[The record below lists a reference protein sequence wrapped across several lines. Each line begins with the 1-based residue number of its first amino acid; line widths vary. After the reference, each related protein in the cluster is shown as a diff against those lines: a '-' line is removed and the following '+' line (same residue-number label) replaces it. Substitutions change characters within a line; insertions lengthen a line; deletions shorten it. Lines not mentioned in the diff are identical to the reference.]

1 MTAPL
6 SRVRRTVARHP
17 SWSAVVASLVASVAV
32 TLAVLTAQRSAQASP
47 GQAPPDEL
55 VERGRQLF
63 VTGCSSCH
71 GIDGRGLRAP
81 NGAVR
86 GPSLEHS
93 GEAAAYYY
101 LHTGRMPLANS
112 EDLPLRHQPAY
123 GNEDTR
129 ALVAYVGS
137 LGDGPS
143 VPAVSTSKGNL
154 TDGGEI
160 FRGNCA
166 ACHSASGAG
175 GALSYGRAAP
185 ALSQA
190 TPKVVGSAVRVG
202 PGQMP
207 RFGAD
212 TIDDHQLDSVA
223 RYVEYLRHPSDPGGL
238 ALGRIGPIPE
248 GFLIWIFGM
257 GLLLVTV
264 SWIGKR
270 DRPTPAGAMPDGEM
284 SDEKAADRR

>member
-1 MTAPL
+1 MNL
-6 SRVRRTVARHP
+6 LRRTASRHH
-17 SWSAVVASLVASVAV
+17 SVSVVVTSLAVSAVAM
-32 TLAVLTAQRSAQASP
+32 LAVLPAQRGVQASARKLP
-47 GQAPPDEL
+47 SPPPEL

-63 VTGCSSCH
+63 VTGCSGCH

-81 NGAVR
+81 GGALR

-101 LHTGRMPLANS
+101 LHTGRMPLANP
-112 EDLPLRHQPAY
+112 EDIPQRHEPTY
-123 GNEDTR
+123 DIVDMR

-143 VPAVSTSKGNL
+143 VPAVSISKGDL
-154 TDGGEI
+154 TAGGEI

-185 ALSQA
+185 SLSQA
-190 TPKVVGSAVRVG
+190 TSRVIGAAVRVG

-207 RFGAD
+207 RFGTD
-212 TIDDHQLDSVA
+212 SIDHKQLDSVA
-223 RYVEYLRHPSDPGGL
+223 RYVEYLRRPDDPGGL
-238 ALGRIGPIPE
+238 SLGRIGPIPE

-257 GLLLVTV
+257 GVLLLTV
-264 SWIGKR
+264 AWIGKR
-270 DRPTPAGAMPDGEM
+270 SRPTLAGEMPDEQDG
-284 SDEKAADRR
+284 